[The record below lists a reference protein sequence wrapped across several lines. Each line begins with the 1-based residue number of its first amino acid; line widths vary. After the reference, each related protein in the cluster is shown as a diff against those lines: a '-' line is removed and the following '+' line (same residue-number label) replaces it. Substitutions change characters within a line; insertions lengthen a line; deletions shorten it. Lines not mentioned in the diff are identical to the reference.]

1 MQGSSLAIYFKDIVH
16 FERKLEICREILAQ
30 NMNFSP
36 TWLIIL
42 MTAESET

>member
-1 MQGSSLAIYFKDIVH
+1 MQAPALALYLRDVAH
-16 FERKLEICREILAQ
+16 FERKLEFCREILAQ

-42 MTAESET
+42 MTA